1 MTTEKELKKEIE
13 ELKSEIKTLR
23 PIVKRKY
30 NEFKSG
36 IEQGRKDAIK
46 IIREYSA
53 DRENEQFMKEIL
65 LGKLRDEK

>member
-1 MTTEKELKKEIE
+1 MNKEELKKEIE